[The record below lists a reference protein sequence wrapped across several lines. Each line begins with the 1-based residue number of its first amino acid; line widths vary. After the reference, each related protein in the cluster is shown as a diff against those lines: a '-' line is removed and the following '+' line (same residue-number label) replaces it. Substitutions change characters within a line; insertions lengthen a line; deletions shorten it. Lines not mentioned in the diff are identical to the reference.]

1 MDLIN
6 LFEILLDSMTIWRRY
21 EEYEEYE
28 EYVNADYGFG
38 TTIRFEIFT

>member
-21 EEYEEYE
+21 EEYEEN
-28 EYVNADYGFG
+28 VNADYGFG